1 MTQTAKSSCNI
12 GDLGWRPRLI
22 LGLGRS
28 PGRGHG
34 NPLRYSCL
42 ENPHGQRSLEGY
54 LQSMGSQRV
63 RHDWVT
69 KHSTVSY
76 SGNFW
81 LLQMKLLFYI
91 ISCVT
96 VSPITIRSL
105 MHLKLI
111 FVYGVRKGVLLF
123 YLTSFI
129 EKTMLPPLNFIGQL
143 FDKSEVCIWEGLFL
157 KSLPFFFLLS
167 ILSPLPYLEL

>member
-1 MTQTAKSSCNI
+1 MTQIAKISRNI

-22 LGLGRS
+22 LSLGRS

-54 LQSMGSQRV
+54 LQSMGSQSV

-76 SGNFW
+76 SGNLC

-129 EKTMLPPLNFIGQL
+129 EKTMLAPLNFMGQL
-143 FDKSEVCIWEGLFL
+143 FDKSEVCIWVGLFL
-157 KSLPFFFLLS
+157 MSLLFLFYCLS
-167 ILSPLPYLEL
+167 LHHYHT